1 MRRWTAFRSCRR
13 RWDSRVAKFQFSLEK
28 VLRWR
33 GVELTSEEAKLK
45 AMLQEQT
52 HLQTL
57 LAEVSA
63 ERSKLISSLGAIP
76 DLRGDDLRTLTACGL
91 RLRRT
96 AENLAQQLLRCGRE
110 LAKQRR
116 SYSEAK
122 RRVRLLEELRD
133 RRLQE
138 WKYQEAALLE
148 ELASESF
155 LANWNRER
163 I

>member
-1 MRRWTAFRSCRR
+1 
-13 RWDSRVAKFQFSLEK
+13 VAKFQFSLEK

-63 ERSKLISSLGAIP
+63 ERSKLISSLGAMP

>member
-1 MRRWTAFRSCRR
+1 MAQ
-13 RWDSRVAKFQFSLEK
+13 FQFSLEK

-33 GVELTSEEAKLK
+33 GVELTAEEAKLK
-45 AMLQEQT
+45 AMLQVQL
-52 HLQTL
+52 HLQTQ
-57 LAEVSA
+57 LADVSA
-63 ERSKLISSLGAIP
+63 ERSKLISSLGSMP

-96 AENLAQQLLRCGRE
+96 AETLAQRLLQCGRE
-110 LAKQRR
+110 LTKQRKK
-116 SYSEAK
+116 YSEAK
-122 RRVRLLEELRD
+122 RRVRLLEELKD

-138 WKYQEAALLE
+138 WKYEEAAQLE

>member
-1 MRRWTAFRSCRR
+1 VS
-13 RWDSRVAKFQFSLEK
+13 KFQFSLEK

-33 GVELTSEEAKLK
+33 SVELTGEEAKLK
-45 AMLQEQT
+45 ALVQEQL

-63 ERSKLISSLGAIP
+63 ERSKLISSLGTMP

-91 RLRRT
+91 RLRRN
-96 AENLAQQLLRCGRE
+96 AETLAQHLLRCGRD
-110 LAKQRR
+110 LAKQRKK
-116 SYSEAK
+116 YSEAK

-133 RRLQE
+133 RRMQE
-138 WKYQEAALLE
+138 WKYEESAQLE

-163 I
+163 L

>member
-1 MRRWTAFRSCRR
+1 MAR
-13 RWDSRVAKFQFSLEK
+13 FQFSLEK

-33 GVELTSEEAKLK
+33 AVELTTEEAKLK
-45 AMLQEQT
+45 ALVQQQL

-57 LAEVSA
+57 LADVSA
-63 ERSKLISSLGAIP
+63 QRSQLISSLGSMP

-91 RLRRT
+91 RLRRN
-96 AENLAQQLLRCGRE
+96 AENLAQQLLKCGRE
-110 LAKQRR
+110 LARQRR
-116 SYSEAK
+116 KYSEAK
-122 RRVRLLEELRD
+122 RRVRLLEELKN

-138 WKYQEAALLE
+138 WKYEEAALLE

-155 LANWNRER
+155 LANWNREH

>member
-1 MRRWTAFRSCRR
+1 MAR
-13 RWDSRVAKFQFSLEK
+13 FQFSLEK

-33 GVELTSEEAKLK
+33 VVELTTEEAKLK
-45 AMLQEQT
+45 ALVQQQL

-57 LAEVSA
+57 LAGVSA
-63 ERSKLISSLGAIP
+63 ERSNLITSLGRMP
-76 DLRGDDLRTLTACGL
+76 DLRGDDLRTVTACGL
-91 RLRRT
+91 RLRRN
-96 AENLAQQLLRCGRE
+96 AENLSQQLLRCGRE

-116 SYSEAK
+116 QYSEAK
-122 RRVRLLEELRD
+122 RRVRLLEELKD

-138 WKYQEAALLE
+138 WKYEQAALLE

>member
-1 MRRWTAFRSCRR
+1 
-13 RWDSRVAKFQFSLEK
+13 VAKFQFSLEK

-33 GVELTSEEAKLK
+33 SVELTAEEAKLK
-45 AMLQEQT
+45 ALVQEQL

-57 LAEVSA
+57 LAGVSA
-63 ERSKLISSLGAIP
+63 ERSKLISSLGVMS

-91 RLRRT
+91 RLRRN
-96 AENLAQQLLRCGRE
+96 AENLAQQLLRCGRD
-110 LAKQRR
+110 LAKQRK

-122 RRVRLLEELRD
+122 RRVRLLEELRS
-133 RRLQE
+133 RRLKE

>member
-1 MRRWTAFRSCRR
+1 MAR
-13 RWDSRVAKFQFSLEK
+13 FQFSLEK

-33 GVELTSEEAKLK
+33 VVELTGEEAKLK
-45 AMLQEQT
+45 ALVTEQL
-52 HLQTL
+52 HLQTV

-63 ERSKLISSLGAIP
+63 ERSNLISSLGSMP

-91 RLRRT
+91 RLRRN
-96 AENLAQQLLRCGRE
+96 AENLAQQLLKCGRE
-110 LAKQRR
+110 LGKQRKK
-116 SYSEAK
+116 YGEAK
-122 RRVRLLEELRD
+122 RRVRLLEELKA

-138 WKYQEAALLE
+138 WKYEEAALLE

-155 LANWNRER
+155 LASWNRER

>member
-1 MRRWTAFRSCRR
+1 MAR
-13 RWDSRVAKFQFSLEK
+13 FQFSLEK

-33 GVELTSEEAKLK
+33 AVELTTEEAKLK
-45 AMLQEQT
+45 ALVQQQL

-57 LAEVSA
+57 LADVSA
-63 ERSKLISSLGAIP
+63 QRSQLISSLGSMP

-91 RLRRT
+91 RLRRN
-96 AENLAQQLLRCGRE
+96 AEKLAQQLLKCGRE
-110 LAKQRR
+110 LSKQRR
-116 SYSEAK
+116 KYSEAK
-122 RRVRLLEELRD
+122 RRVRLLEELKN

-138 WKYQEAALLE
+138 WKYEEAALLE

-155 LANWNRER
+155 LANWNREH

>member
-1 MRRWTAFRSCRR
+1 MAR
-13 RWDSRVAKFQFSLEK
+13 FQFSLEK

-33 GVELTSEEAKLK
+33 GVELTAEEAKLK
-45 AMLQEQT
+45 ALVQEQL

-57 LAEVSA
+57 LASVSA
-63 ERSKLISSLGAIP
+63 ERSKLISSLVSMP

-96 AENLAQQLLRCGRE
+96 AETLAQRLLQCGRE
-110 LAKQRR
+110 LNKQRR
-116 SYSEAK
+116 KYSEAK
-122 RRVRLLEELRD
+122 RRVRLLEELKD

-138 WKYQEAALLE
+138 WKYEEAAQLE

>member
-1 MRRWTAFRSCRR
+1 MAR
-13 RWDSRVAKFQFSLEK
+13 FQFSLEK

-33 GVELTSEEAKLK
+33 AVELSGEEAKLK
-45 AMLQEQT
+45 ALVQEQL

-63 ERSKLISSLGAIP
+63 ERSKPISSLGSMP

-91 RLRRT
+91 RLRRN
-96 AENLAQQLLRCGRE
+96 AETLAQRLLQCGRE
-110 LAKQRR
+110 LAKQRKK
-116 SYSEAK
+116 YSEAK
-122 RRVRLLEELRD
+122 RRVRLLEELKD

-138 WKYQEAALLE
+138 WKYEEAALLE

-163 I
+163 M

>member
-1 MRRWTAFRSCRR
+1 MAR
-13 RWDSRVAKFQFSLEK
+13 FQFSLDK

-33 GVELTSEEAKLK
+33 TVELTGEEAKLK
-45 AMLQEQT
+45 ALVQGQL
-52 HLQTL
+52 HLQSL

-63 ERSKLISSLGAIP
+63 ERSKLISSLGTMP
-76 DLRGDDLRTLTACGL
+76 DLRGSDLRTLTACGL
-91 RLRRT
+91 RLRRN
-96 AENLAQQLLRCGRE
+96 AENLAQQLLKCGRE
-110 LAKQRR
+110 LAKQRKK
-116 SYSEAK
+116 YSEAK

-138 WKYQEAALLE
+138 WKSEEAAQLE

>member
-1 MRRWTAFRSCRR
+1 MARFP
-13 RWDSRVAKFQFSLEK
+13 FSLDK

-33 GVELTSEEAKLK
+33 TVELTGEEAKLK
-45 AMLQEQT
+45 ALVQGQL
-52 HLQTL
+52 HLQSL

-63 ERSKLISSLGAIP
+63 ERSKLISSLGTMP
-76 DLRGDDLRTLTACGL
+76 DLRGSDLRTLTACGL
-91 RLRRT
+91 RLRRN
-96 AENLAQQLLRCGRE
+96 AENLAQQLLKCGRE
-110 LAKQRR
+110 LAKQRKK
-116 SYSEAK
+116 YSEAK

-138 WKYQEAALLE
+138 WKSEEAAQLE

>member
-1 MRRWTAFRSCRR
+1 MAR
-13 RWDSRVAKFQFSLEK
+13 FQFSLEK

-33 GVELTSEEAKLK
+33 GVELTAEEAKLK
-45 AMLQEQT
+45 ALVQEQL

-57 LAEVSA
+57 LASVSS
-63 ERSKLISSLGAIP
+63 ERSKLISSLGTMP

-96 AENLAQQLLRCGRE
+96 AETLAQRLLQCGRE
-110 LAKQRR
+110 LTKQRR
-116 SYSEAK
+116 KYSEAK
-122 RRVRLLEELRD
+122 RRVRLLEELKD

-138 WKYQEAALLE
+138 WKYEEAAQLE

-155 LANWNRER
+155 LANWNGER

>member
-1 MRRWTAFRSCRR
+1 MAS
-13 RWDSRVAKFQFSLEK
+13 FQFSLEK

-33 GVELTSEEAKLK
+33 TVELTGEEAKLK
-45 AMLQEQT
+45 ALLQQQL

-57 LAEVSA
+57 LADVSA
-63 ERSKLISSLGAIP
+63 ERSKLISSLGSMP

-91 RLRRT
+91 RLRRN
-96 AENLAQQLLRCGRE
+96 AENLAQQLLRCSRE

-116 SYSEAK
+116 KYSEAK
-122 RRVRLLEELRD
+122 RRVRLLEELKD

-138 WKYQEAALLE
+138 WKYQESAVLE

>member
-1 MRRWTAFRSCRR
+1 MAR
-13 RWDSRVAKFQFSLEK
+13 FQFSLEK

-33 GVELTSEEAKLK
+33 GVELTAEEAKLK
-45 AMLQEQT
+45 ALVQEQL

-57 LAEVSA
+57 LADVSA
-63 ERSKLISSLGAIP
+63 ERSKLISSLGGMP

-96 AENLAQQLLRCGRE
+96 AETLAQRLLQCGRE
-110 LAKQRR
+110 LTKQRR
-116 SYSEAK
+116 KYSESK
-122 RRVRLLEELRD
+122 RRVRLLEELKD

-138 WKYQEAALLE
+138 WKYEEAALLE

>member
-1 MRRWTAFRSCRR
+1 MPQFH
-13 RWDSRVAKFQFSLEK
+13 FSLEK

-33 GVELTSEEAKLK
+33 SVELTAQEAKLK
-45 AMLQEQT
+45 ALVQEQL
-52 HLQTL
+52 HLQTQ

-63 ERSKLISSLGAIP
+63 ERSKLISSLGSMP

-110 LAKQRR
+110 LARQRK

-133 RRLQE
+133 RRLRE
-138 WKYQEAALLE
+138 WKYQQAAELE